1 MMKTSVSLYSYQ
13 LSYYIGKL
21 DLEGCI
27 REAAKAG
34 SQGIELIAEQMPVG
48 GSYPRVEK
56 QDVSQWFDWMAKYNV
71 TPTCMDTFC
80 DIMMFKNRFLT
91 RKEQVQLFRQ
101 DLELAHKLGFKYT
114 RVIHNIQPEVIE
126 MALPIAA
133 DNDIKMCFEIHS
145 PMRIRSEFIQRHV
158 EMIERTG
165 TKNYGFMPDWGI
177 FPLPKKIPT
186 PEEALAAGVSQKAID
201 FVKAQ
206 KGPIAMSRLFGLTS
220 EGFSDQDAHYIMEA
234 LPNEM
239 DAPNELEWLE
249 DIAPYIYHCHAKCLH
264 MNENCEDD
272 RIDAAGAVKM
282 LKKIGYD
289 GYLSTE
295 YEGQRSAPGAEDDAA
310 DELIDEIEQVRRHQ
324 VMLHRL
330 IAEA

>member
-126 MALPIAA
+126 QALPIAA
-133 DNDIKMCFEIHS
+133 DNDIQMCFEIHS

-177 FPLPKKIPT
+177 FPKPKVIPSA
-186 PEEALAAGVSQKAID
+186 EEALRDGVSEKAIE
-201 FVKAQ
+201 FVRTHPDPIPMAQ
-206 KGPIAMSRLFGLTS
+206 LFSLNTM
-220 EGFSDQDAHYIMEA
+220 GFSDKDCHYIMEA
-234 LPNEM
+234 MPNEM

-264 MNENCEDD
+264 MNEQGTDD
-272 RIDAAGAVKM
+272 KINAEGAVRM
-282 LKKIGYD
+282 LRKIGYD

-295 YEGQRSAPGAEDDAA
+295 YEGQRGAAGADEEEAED
-310 DELIDEIEQVRRHQ
+310 LTDEIEQVRRHQ
-324 VMLHRL
+324 AMLRRL

>member
-114 RVIHNIQPEVIE
+114 RVIHNI
-126 MALPIAA
+126 
-133 DNDIKMCFEIHS
+133 
-145 PMRIRSEFIQRHV
+145 
-158 EMIERTG
+158 
-165 TKNYGFMPDWGI
+165 
-177 FPLPKKIPT
+177 
-186 PEEALAAGVSQKAID
+186 
-201 FVKAQ
+201 
-206 KGPIAMSRLFGLTS
+206 
-220 EGFSDQDAHYIMEA
+220 
-234 LPNEM
+234 
-239 DAPNELEWLE
+239 
-249 DIAPYIYHCHAKCLH
+249 
-264 MNENCEDD
+264 
-272 RIDAAGAVKM
+272 
-282 LKKIGYD
+282 
-289 GYLSTE
+289 
-295 YEGQRSAPGAEDDAA
+295 
-310 DELIDEIEQVRRHQ
+310 
-324 VMLHRL
+324 
-330 IAEA
+330 

>member
-13 LSYYIGKL
+13 LSYYTGQL

-56 QDVSQWFDWMAKYNV
+56 QDVAQWFDWMAKYNV

-126 MALPIAA
+126 MALPIAE
-133 DNDIKMCFEIHS
+133 DNDIQMCFEIHS
-145 PMRIRSEFIQRHV
+145 PMRIRSDFIQAHV
-158 EMIERTG
+158 DMIQRTG
-165 TKNYGFMPDWGI
+165 TKNYGFMPDFGI
-177 FPLPKKIPT
+177 FPLPKVIPT
-186 PEEALAAGVSQKAID
+186 PEEALASGVSEAAID
-201 FVKAQ
+201 FVRTHPDPIPMAQ
-206 KGPIAMSRLFGLTS
+206 LFTLNTKFP
-220 EGFSDQDAHYIMEA
+220 EKDCRYIMSA
-234 LPNEM
+234 MPNEM

-249 DIAPYIYHCHAKCLH
+249 DIAPYIYHTHAKTMH
-264 MNENCEDD
+264 VTEDYVD
-272 RIDAAGAVKM
+272 DKIDVEGAVKM
-282 LKKIGYD
+282 LKKIGFD

-295 YEGQRSAPGAEDDAA
+295 YEGQRGAAGSDDDTAA
-310 DELIDEIEQVRRHQ
+310 ELSDEIEQVRRHQ
-324 VMLHRL
+324 KLLHRL
-330 IAEA
+330 INEA